1 MSDQL
6 DNTIVKLA
14 MCSFP
19 DIEKAR
25 QIGTHAIKKQL
36 AACVNLIPEIES
48 IYRWKG
54 KIEDGKEVLCFF
66 KTTNHNYPRLEAEI
80 LDLHPYENPE
90 ILLLDISDGS
100 KDYLNWVFASLNN
113 CD

>member
-6 DNTIVKLA
+6 DNQLVKLV

-25 QIGTHAIKKQL
+25 QIGTHVIKKQL

-48 IYRWKG
+48 IYSWKG
-54 KIEDGKEVLCFF
+54 KIEVGKEVLCFF
-66 KTTNHNYPRLEAEI
+66 KTTNHNYPKLETEI
-80 LDLHPYENPE
+80 IDLHPYENPE
-90 ILLLDISDGS
+90 ILVIPCKSGS
-100 KDYLNWVFASLNN
+100 AKYSKWIEKNIGD
-113 CD
+113 

>member
-6 DNTIVKLA
+6 DNQLVKLV

-25 QIGTHAIKKQL
+25 QIGTHVIKKQL

-48 IYRWKG
+48 IYSWKG
-54 KIEDGKEVLCFF
+54 KIEVGKEVLCFF
-66 KTTNHNYPRLEAEI
+66 KTTNHNYPKLETEI
-80 LDLHPYENPE
+80 IDLHPYENPE
-90 ILLLDISDGS
+90 ILLINISDGS
-100 KDYLNWVFASLNN
+100 KDYLDWVFASLNN

>member
-36 AACVNLIPEIES
+36 AACVNLIPEMES
-48 IYRWKG
+48 IYSWKG
-54 KIEDGKEVLCFF
+54 KIESEKEVLCFF
-66 KTTNHNYPRLEAEI
+66 KTTNRNYSGLEAEI
-80 LDLHPYENPE
+80 LNLHPYETPE
-90 ILLLDISDGS
+90 ILLLDIEGGS
-100 KDYLNWVFASLNN
+100 KDYLDWVLSSLAD

>member
-6 DNTIVKLA
+6 ENQLVKLV

-25 QIGTHAIKKQL
+25 QIGTHIIKKQL
-36 AACVNLIPEIES
+36 ATCVNLIPEMES
-48 IYRWKG
+48 IYSWKG
-54 KIEDGKEVLCFF
+54 KIESEKEVLCFF
-66 KTTNHNYPRLEAEI
+66 KTTNRNYSGLEAEI
-80 LDLHPYENPE
+80 LNLHPYETPE
-90 ILLLDISDGS
+90 ILLLDIEGGS
-100 KDYLNWVFASLNN
+100 KDYLDWVLSSFAD